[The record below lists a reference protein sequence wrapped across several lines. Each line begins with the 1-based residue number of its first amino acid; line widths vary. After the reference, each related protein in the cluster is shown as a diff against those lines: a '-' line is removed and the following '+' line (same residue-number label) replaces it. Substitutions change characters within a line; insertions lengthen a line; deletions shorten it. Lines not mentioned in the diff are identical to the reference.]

1 MRLQFYH
8 ILLGSFQTVPYTSL
22 GCWKRGWFVS
32 ISQLGG
38 INTTHTDPIRK
49 CYEEAKE
56 SGITVFAVLGDGR
69 CAVRRMAIS
78 TYNAG
83 GVSTQCGRNGTGG
96 TDVMEVYIINGKIY

>member
-1 MRLQFYH
+1 M
-8 ILLGSFQTVPYTSL
+8 
-22 GCWKRGWFVS
+22 S